1 MMDSNKAKLFNKEYL
16 QAFAPKTAD
25 FLDYSIKIS
34 HIDFMRIN
42 KATFYLTVRHRRDLL
57 NILMSVATNYRDL
70 YRAMTWR
77 IKICCLVEKM
87 NARIARTYHC
97 FLRFAPSWIFMNMAL
112 LVGLAICYHL
122 DLFQLIPCCCY
133 SQSLCY
139 YSLLR
144 VCVCDL
150 QVVSCFLHLLT

>member
-1 MMDSNKAKLFNKEYL
+1 MDSNKAKLFNKEYL
-16 QAFAPKTAD
+16 QAFTPKTAD

-34 HIDFMRIN
+34 HIDFMRIKKN
-42 KATFYLTVRHRRDLL
+42 SPLSQGLTEHPDVSCDQLE
-57 NILMSVATNYRDL
+57 DL
-70 YRAMTWR
+70 YQAMTCR